1 MPDFIPASHLLA
13 ALFQHLFNLGVQIRL
28 QTTLTIQIVVF
39 DELLNLRVV
48 FPLLVIWFIAA
59 DMEVLIWEELNH
71 FVKHARQHL
80 VEFRIGRVH

>member
-1 MPDFIPASHLLA
+1 MPDFIPASHLLT

-39 DELLNLRVV
+39 DELLNLRIV

-59 DMEVLIWEELNH
+59 DMEVLIREELNH

-80 VEFRIGRVH
+80 IEFGIGRVH